1 MANNFQA
8 KDNSDYIT
16 VCICTFKRP
25 LALAELLLSLK
36 NQFTGGRFNY
46 NIVVVDNDS
55 RGSAKKVVNK
65 FIVNH
70 ELDIVYTVEEK
81 QNIALARNK
90 SVLNSK
96 GNFIAFI
103 DDDELPTPKWLY
115 DLFLAINKYSADGI
129 LGPVCPKY
137 QVNPPKWV
145 TRGGLFDRPR
155 HKTGHV
161 LRWKD
166 TRTGNVL
173 IRKKVFE
180 ESPDWFR
187 EEFGSGGED
196 RDFFKRK
203 IEEGY
208 RFAWCNE
215 AVVFERVPAER
226 WQLNVQ
232 IKRALIRGRT
242 AANYS
247 SKRTKTIF
255 VSAVAILSYGFSW
268 PILFLLSPLIGYE
281 NFFKYFIAFF
291 DHLAKLLAYFKI
303 DLIKDKYIVT

>member
-8 KDNSDYIT
+8 KDNIDHIT

-36 NQFTGGRFNY
+36 NQFTGGRFTY

-55 RGSAKKVVNK
+55 CGSAKKVVNK
-65 FIVNH
+65 FIIDH

-103 DDDELPTPKWLY
+103 DDDELPNSKWLY
-115 DLFLAINKYSADGI
+115 DLFLAINKYNVDGL

-137 QVNPPKWV
+137 EIEPPKWV
-145 TRGGLFDRPR
+145 TRGELFDRPR
-155 HKTGHV
+155 HKTGH
-161 LRWKD
+161 LLKWKD

-203 IEEGY
+203 MEEGFK
-208 RFAWCNE
+208 FAWCNE
-215 AVVFERVPAER
+215 AVVLERVPPKR

-247 SKRTKTIF
+247 SDRTKTI
-255 VSAVAILSYGFSW
+255 VMSALAILSYGFSW

-281 NFFKYFIAFF
+281 NFFKYFVAFF
-291 DHLAKLLAYFKI
+291 DHLGKLLAFFKI
-303 DLIKDKYIVT
+303 DLIKEKYIVT